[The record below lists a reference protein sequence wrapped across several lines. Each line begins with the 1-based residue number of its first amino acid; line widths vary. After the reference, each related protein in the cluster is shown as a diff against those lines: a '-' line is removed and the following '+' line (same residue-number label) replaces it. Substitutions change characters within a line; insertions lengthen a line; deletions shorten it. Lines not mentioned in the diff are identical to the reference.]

1 MDSHSPILQTRHL
14 STGYKTGRK
23 SCKVLSEDLNLR
35 MYPGELI
42 CLLGPNGSGK
52 STLIRSLSGLQPA
65 LKGTVEIEGKSI
77 QDLRPADLAKKLSMV
92 LTERVKAGN
101 LNAYS
106 LVALG
111 RHPYTGWLGN
121 LSRADKEKT
130 QQAMVATGT
139 TDFADRKVHELS
151 DGECQKVM
159 LARALAQDT
168 PLIILDEPTAHLD
181 LPNRVELMQLL
192 HQLARQ
198 MNKAILLSS
207 HDLDLALQA
216 ADQVWLLQQDGQL
229 KTGTPEDLVL
239 QGTFEAAFAREGFQ
253 FDKDTGTFNLHKG
266 HGENI
271 TLSGEGAAAFWTRRA
286 LQREGF
292 SVIPPGKETA
302 IEIDILKEEE
312 KLYWISRMDGK
323 YQKHASVAALIVWI
337 RKTASGQNYSP
348 FYSVIEGFN
357 FPKN

>member
-1 MDSHSPILQTRHL
+1 MERTAPILQTRQL

-23 SCKVLSEDLNLR
+23 SFKVLSEELNLR

-52 STLIRSLSGLQPA
+52 STLIRSLSGLQPV

-77 QDLRPADLAKKLSMV
+77 QELRPAELAKKLSMV
-92 LTERVKAGN
+92 LTKRVKAGN
-101 LNAYS
+101 LNAYA

-111 RHPYTGWLGN
+111 RHSYTGWLGN
-121 LSRADKEKT
+121 LSREDKEKT
-130 QQAMVATGT
+130 EQAMLATDT
-139 TDFADRKVHELS
+139 IDFANRKVHELS

-229 KTGTPEDLVL
+229 QTGTPEDLVL
-239 QGTFEAAFAREGFQ
+239 QGIFETAFSRGGFQ

-271 TLSGEGAAAFWTRRA
+271 ALTGSGAAAFWTRRA

-292 SVIPPGKETA
+292 SVIPTGTETIIS
-302 IEIDILKEEE
+302 IEITEEG
-312 KLYWISRMDGK
+312 KSAVWISRINGK
-323 YQKHASVAALIVWI
+323 YQEHNSIASLIGCL
-337 RKTASGQNYSP
+337 RKTAP
-348 FYSVIEGFN
+348 LPSVSEGIN
-357 FPKN
+357 SLAN